1 MERAALERRYKEKME
16 PLFVERRGVVCGDF
30 DEAIA
35 KETSAVGVV
44 GGSGEESGAEVA
56 EGEVE
61 DVVSDNDGEE
71 GDEVGDEV
79 VKGIPQF
86 WACAMGHVDVI
97 AELITEGTYLYVL
110 TIGIA

>member
-44 GGSGEESGAEVA
+44 GGSGEENGAEVA

-61 DVVSDNDGEE
+61 DVVSDNEGEE
-71 GDEVGDEV
+71 GDEV

-97 AELITEGTYLYVL
+97 AELITEGTYLCVL
-110 TIGIA
+110 TISV